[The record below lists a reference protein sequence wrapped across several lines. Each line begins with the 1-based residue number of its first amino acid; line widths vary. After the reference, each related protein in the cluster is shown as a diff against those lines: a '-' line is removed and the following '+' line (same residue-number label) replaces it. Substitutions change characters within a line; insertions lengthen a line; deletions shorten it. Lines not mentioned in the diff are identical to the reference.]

1 MPQETPET
9 AARTMPGGS
18 LPGGSLTAGRGG
30 PVPLAV
36 VRQDRTLGA
45 AEDLNFAL
53 AMLAAVRTG
62 ALGPTLRLYRPQP
75 TVALGQR
82 DARLPGFDAAAEA
95 CRQQG
100 FAPLVRKAGGRAA
113 AYHRGCLVVD
123 HVEPGGPDAVAGS
136 RARFA
141 AFGELFA
148 SALRRAG
155 INAAVGEIPGEYCPG
170 EFTVH
175 GTTDAGRK
183 LKLVGTAQRVVSGA
197 WLFSSVLVVQ
207 DAEPLRRVLTSCYSA
222 LGLDWNP
229 ETAGA
234 AEDAGRI
241 ARPGDSLAGAASPE
255 MISLDTV
262 EAALLEAYG
271 AYAPLAAGD
280 FEALAARLDR
290 SGAAVQ
296 HAAPIQ

>member
-1 MPQETPET
+1 MPQEAPR
-9 AARTMPGGS
+9 ASA
-18 LPGGSLTAGRGG
+18 GG
-30 PVPLAV
+30 PSAGSAGQVPLAV
-36 VRQDRTLGA
+36 VRQTRTLGA
-45 AEDLNFAL
+45 AADLDFAL
-53 AMLAAVRTG
+53 AMLAAARTG
-62 ALGPTLRLYRPQP
+62 TLGPTLRLYRPQP

-113 AYHRGCLVVD
+113 AYHQGCLVVD
-123 HVEPGGPDAVAGS
+123 HVEPGTDAVAGS

-148 SALRRAG
+148 SALRRVG
-155 INAAVGEIPGEYCPG
+155 VNAAVGEIPGEYCPG

-175 GTTDAGRK
+175 GTADSGRK

-234 AEDAGRI
+234 AEDAGSVSRKNSI
-241 ARPGDSLAGAASPE
+241 SGPGSV
-255 MISLDTV
+255 SLDTV
-262 EAALLEAYG
+262 EAALIEAYG
-271 AYAPLAAGD
+271 AYAPLASAD
-280 FEALAARLDR
+280 FDALAASLDR
-290 SGAAVQ
+290 SGATGQNTVRLPQPARRSVSSAVDQ
-296 HAAPIQ
+296 

>member
-1 MPQETPET
+1 MPQEAPQ
-9 AARTMPGGS
+9 APAGSGG
-18 LPGGSLTAGRGG
+18 T
-30 PVPLAV
+30 VPLAV
-36 VRQDRTLGA
+36 VRQHRTLGA
-45 AEDLNFAL
+45 AEDLDFAL
-53 AMLAAVRTG
+53 SMLAAARAG
-62 ALGPTLRLYRPQP
+62 ELGPTLRLYRPQP

-113 AYHRGCLVVD
+113 AYHQGCLVVD
-123 HVEPGGPDAVAGS
+123 HVEPGPDAVAGS

-148 SALRRAG
+148 AALRRVG
-155 INAAVGEIPGEYCPG
+155 VNAAVGEIPGEYCPG

-197 WLFSSVLVVQ
+197 WLFSSVLVVR
-207 DAEPLRRVLTSCYSA
+207 DAEPLRRVLTGCYSA

-234 AEDAGRI
+234 AEDA
-241 ARPGDSLAGAASPE
+241 AGAGPDGGGPRAGSV
-255 MISLDTV
+255 SLDAV
-262 EAALLEAYG
+262 EAALLEAYAG
-271 AYAPLAAGD
+271 YAPLADGNFDSLAG
-280 FEALAARLDR
+280 FLSRR
-290 SGAAVQ
+290 GATVPN
-296 HAAPIQ
+296 AAPVH